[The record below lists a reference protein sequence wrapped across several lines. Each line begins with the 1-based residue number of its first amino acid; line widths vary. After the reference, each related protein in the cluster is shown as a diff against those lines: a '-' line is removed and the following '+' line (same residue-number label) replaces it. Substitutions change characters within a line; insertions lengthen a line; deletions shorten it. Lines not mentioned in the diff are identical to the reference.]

1 MAFELN
7 LTEAIALFLLAS
19 VVVVIGA
26 MALARAGDVIAARTG
41 LGHLWVGFLLIAGI
55 TSLPE
60 LVTNVAAVRID
71 NPSLAAGNVFGANM
85 LNISKLALILAVFGS
100 REIFKQLSG
109 GQEGLAVHALILTG
123 LALTFV
129 VWGSDVSWFG
139 VSPAAVSIFLVF
151 LIGSRFLYV
160 ASKGEPDFEEEAP
173 KHTLRWGWTVFAISA
188 IAVAASA
195 TALTISADAIAEETG
210 ISASFVGVLAV
221 AFVTSLPELIVGVTA
236 VRIGAPQM
244 AIAGL
249 YGSNS
254 FNIAILGIADVAYN
268 EGSLFAALDTSHI
281 VAGAFATLL
290 MAFALLQIRLRR
302 TLKYFSFTEPSTALI
317 SIAYVV
323 GVYLVYRTA

>member
-1 MAFELN
+1 MTVELN
-7 LTEAIALFLLAS
+7 LTEATALFLLAS
-19 VVVVIGA
+19 VVVVFGA

-100 REIFKQLSG
+100 RNIFKQLSVG
-109 GQEGLAVHALILTG
+109 HERLSIHALVLTG

-129 VWGSDVSWFG
+129 VWGTDLNWLG
-139 VSPAAVSIFLVF
+139 ITPAAVSILLVF
-151 LIGSRFLYV
+151 LLGSRFLYV
-160 ASKGEPDFEEEAP
+160 ASKGDPDLEEDAP
-173 KHTLRWGWTVFAISA
+173 TKSLRWGWTVFAISA

-221 AFVTSLPELIVGVTA
+221 AFVTSLPELIVGITA
-236 VRIGAPQM
+236 VRIGAPQL

-254 FNIAILGIADVAYN
+254 FNIAILAIADIAYT
-268 EGSLFAALDTSHI
+268 ERSLFSALDTSHI
-281 VAGAFATLL
+281 VAGGFATLL
-290 MAFALLQIRLRR
+290 MAFALIQISLRR
-302 TLKYFSFTEPSTALI
+302 KLQYVSITEPSTALI

-323 GVYLVYRTA
+323 GIYLVYRTA